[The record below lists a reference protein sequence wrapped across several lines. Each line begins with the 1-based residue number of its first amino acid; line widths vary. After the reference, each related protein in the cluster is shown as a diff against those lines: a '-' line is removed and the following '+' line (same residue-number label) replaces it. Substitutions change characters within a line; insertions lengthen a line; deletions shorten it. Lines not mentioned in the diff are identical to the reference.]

1 MDMFQEDGKHFQFN
15 TTLLTTHFLPR
26 VERVVL
32 TLWRMPAV
40 VKFARGGFLKRKL
53 NQFDWKPFVKLCFL
67 QHVSIFES
75 PLPALLMRT
84 WKITQP
90 SDKIPMPK
98 NLKKSTYT
106 LCYTPKGGYRKQVH
120 SIMLLGLVGYMIDIF
135 QQKRNET
142 IKSSNQ
148 RWYKFLT

>member
-1 MDMFQEDGKHFQFN
+1 MHLWLDNIMDMFQEEGIFTLTQHCAPPISSPAGKSCFDSLKNASSSQIS
-15 TTLLTTHFLPR
+15 
-26 VERVVL
+26 
-32 TLWRMPAV
+32 WGA
-40 VKFARGGFLKRKL
+40 FLKRKL

-106 LCYTPKGGYRKQVH
+106 LCYTPMKGGYRKQVH
-120 SIMLLGLVGYMIDIF
+120 SIMLLGLVGYMID
-135 QQKRNET
+135 KET
-142 IKSSNQ
+142 LQCPI
-148 RWYKFLT
+148 LTPAP